1 MNDVK
6 LQEGLQPI
14 DKHLRPIKI
23 GDEISALEIST
34 EDVRV
39 SGDMF
44 LGGSVTT
51 ETINSDSDIT
61 LNAVNDVNIPVNV
74 GLTFGDDGEKIEGD
88 GTNLTISSSRGLTL
102 DIDGEMFF
110 DSALGIFNFYDDGD
124 SDDAFKIT
132 VAGGTGATTLETVS
146 DAADGHLTLDP
157 DGDLLV
163 SGADV
168 KMDSSKKLYLDGGG
182 DTYIL
187 ESGADNLAIVV
198 GGVQFVN
205 ATEGL
210 NGRMDWK
217 FRDAV
222 VGFDINTASF
232 NATDTDVDFR
242 AGNKCKL
249 TLTADI
255 TDVHFIFPN
264 MSGNFVCLFI
274 QDGTGGW
281 DVSNWKTKDSAGNA
295 GAGNSGVVLWA
306 GGSATSLTET
316 AGKTDIVSLFW
327 DASTETAYAVASEN
341 F

>member
-39 SGDMF
+39 IGDMF

-51 ETINSDSDIT
+51 ETINSESDIT

-74 GLTFGDDGEKIEGD
+74 GLTFGDDGGKIEGD
-88 GTNLTISSSRGLTL
+88 GTDLTISSSRGLTL

-110 DSALGIFNFYDDGD
+110 DSALGIFHFRDDGD

-146 DAADGHLTLDP
+146 DANDGHLTLDP
-157 DGDLLV
+157 RGDLLI

-168 KMDSSKKLYLDGGG
+168 KMDATKKLYLDGGG
-182 DTYIL
+182 DTYIV
-187 ESGADNLAIVV
+187 ESSADNLDIVV
-198 GGVQFVN
+198 GGVML
-205 ATEGL
+205 ARLTEGI
-210 NGRMDWK
+210 NGQMDWL
-217 FRDAV
+217 FRDSA
-222 VGFDINTASF
+222 VGFNINTASF
-232 NATDTDVDFR
+232 DATDTNVDFR

-255 TDVHFIFPN
+255 TDVHFIFPD

-281 DVSNWKTKDSAGNA
+281 DVSNWKTKDSAGSA

-306 GGSATSLTET
+306 GGTAPSLTET
-316 AGKTDIVSLFW
+316 ASKTDVISLFW
-327 DASTETAYAVASEN
+327 DAATETAYAVASEN